1 MSISI
6 KTETKSASKTHAERS
21 AETRGKIVDAVVS
34 CIAELGLKKTTTNA
48 IAERAGVTWGA
59 LQHHFGGLNGCL
71 IAAFDESFGRFVK
84 TLGEPPSPQMEL
96 QQRVEIFVERSWA
109 HYSSTHYL
117 SMFQLLL
124 NDVFEMD
131 DKQWQQS
138 QQNIIHAMD
147 DVWKRFFQDVT
158 PDKDKR
164 RMLARYTHS
173 VLTGLAVS
181 YAYQWGS
188 KQMKDELMLL
198 RISILSQ
205 MKSG

>member
-1 MSISI
+1 VSISI
-6 KTETKSASKTHAERS
+6 KSEKAASKTHAERS
-21 AETRGKIVDAVVS
+21 AETRSKIVEAVVS

-59 LQHHFGGLNGCL
+59 LQHHFGGLDGCL
-71 IAAFDESFGRFVK
+71 IAAFDDSFGRFVK
-84 TLGEPPSPQMEL
+84 TVGEPPSPQEEL
-96 QQRVEIFVERSWA
+96 QKRVAVFVERSWA
-109 HYSSTHYL
+109 HYSSAHYL

-124 NDVFEMD
+124 NDMFEMD
-131 DKQWQQS
+131 DKQWQKS
-138 QQNIIHAMD
+138 QQDIIHAMD
-147 DVWKRFFQDVT
+147 DVWKRFFQDVI

-181 YAYQWGS
+181 HSYQWGS
-188 KQMKDELMLL
+188 SQMKDELILL

-205 MKSG
+205 MKPA

>member
-1 MSISI
+1 MSIPV
-6 KTETKSASKTHAERS
+6 KPETRSAPKTHAERS
-21 AETRGKIVDAVVS
+21 AETRAKIVDAVVS
-34 CIAELGLKKTTTNA
+34 CIAEAGLKKTTTNA

-84 TLGEPPSPQMEL
+84 TLGQPPGQETAL
-96 QQRVEIFVERSWA
+96 QKRVEIFVDRAWA

-124 NDVFEMD
+124 NDVFPAD

-147 DVWKRFFQDVT
+147 DVWKRFFSDVV

-181 YAYQWGS
+181 YSYQWGS
-188 KQMKDELMLL
+188 KQMKDELQLL
-198 RISILSQ
+198 QISLLSQ
-205 MKSG
+205 MSL

>member
-1 MSISI
+1 M
-6 KTETKSASKTHAERS
+6 KTENKPASKTHAERS
-21 AETRGKIVDAVVS
+21 AETRSKIVDAVVA

-71 IAAFDESFGRFVK
+71 IASFDESFGRFVK
-84 TLGEPPSPQMEL
+84 TLGEPPAPKEL
-96 QQRVEIFVERSWA
+96 LSKRVEIFIERAWSHYRSA
-109 HYSSTHYL
+109 HYM

-124 NDVFEMD
+124 NDVFEAD

-138 QQNIIHAMD
+138 QQNIILAMD
-147 DVWKRFFQDVT
+147 DVWKLFFADVVA
-158 PDKDKR
+158 DKDKR

-181 YAYQWGS
+181 HAYQWGS
-188 KQMKDELMLL
+188 KQMKEELQLL
-198 RISILSQ
+198 QISLLSQ
-205 MKSG
+205 MQS

>member
-1 MSISI
+1 MKE
-6 KTETKSASKTHAERS
+6 KTSPKTHAERS
-21 AETRGKIVDAVVS
+21 AETQGKIVDAVVS

-71 IAAFDESFGRFVK
+71 VAAFNESFGRFVK
-84 TLGEPPSPQMEL
+84 TLGDPPSTKEDL
-96 QQRVEIFVERSWA
+96 SRRVEIFLERAWT
-109 HYSSTHYL
+109 HYSSVHYM

-124 NDVFEMD
+124 NDVFEAD

-138 QQNIIHAMD
+138 QQNIILAMD
-147 DVWKRFFQDVT
+147 DVWKRFFADVVS
-158 PDKDKR
+158 DKEKR

-181 YAYQWGS
+181 HSYQWGS
-188 KQMKDELMLL
+188 KQMKEELALL
-198 RISILSQ
+198 QTSLMSQ
-205 MKSG
+205 MQH

>member
-1 MSISI
+1 M
-6 KTETKSASKTHAERS
+6 KTENKPASKTHAERS
-21 AETRGKIVDAVVS
+21 AETRGKIVDAVVV

-71 IAAFDESFGRFVK
+71 IAAFNESFGRFVK
-84 TLGEPPSPQMEL
+84 TLGEPPSPKEVL
-96 QQRVEIFVERSWA
+96 SKRVEIFLERAWS
-109 HYSSTHYL
+109 HYSSAHYM

-124 NDVFEMD
+124 NDVFEAD

-138 QQNIIHAMD
+138 QQNIILAMD
-147 DVWKRFFQDVT
+147 DVWKRFFSDVVS
-158 PDKDKR
+158 DKEKR

-181 YAYQWGS
+181 HAYQWGS
-188 KQMKDELMLL
+188 KQMKEELQLL
-198 RISILSQ
+198 QISLLSQ
-205 MKSG
+205 MES

>member
-1 MSISI
+1 M
-6 KTETKSASKTHAERS
+6 KTDNKPISKTHAERS
-21 AETRGKIVDAVVS
+21 AETRGKIVEAVVS

-71 IAAFDESFGRFVK
+71 VAAFNESFERFVK
-84 TLGEPPSPQMEL
+84 TVGEPPSVNEEL
-96 QQRVEIFVERSWA
+96 QKRVEIFVERSWA
-109 HYSSTHYL
+109 HYSSAHYL

-124 NDVFEMD
+124 NDVFELD

-147 DVWKRFFQDVT
+147 DVWKKFFQDVV

-181 YAYQWGS
+181 YSYQWGS
-188 KQMKDELMLL
+188 KQMKEELALL

-205 MKSG
+205 MSL

>member
-1 MSISI
+1 M
-6 KTETKSASKTHAERS
+6 KTETKPVSKTHAERS
-21 AETRGKIVDAVVS
+21 AETRGKIVDAVVT

-84 TLGEPPSPQMEL
+84 TLGEPPPQQTAL
-96 QQRVEIFVERSWA
+96 QGRVEIFVERAWA

-124 NDVFEMD
+124 NDVFAAD

-147 DVWKRFFQDVT
+147 DVWKRFFADVI
-158 PDKDKR
+158 PDKEKR

-181 YAYQWGS
+181 HSYQWGS
-188 KQMKDELMLL
+188 KQMKEELQLL
-198 RISILSQ
+198 QISLLSQ
-205 MKSG
+205 LES

>member
-1 MSISI
+1 MSIQI
-6 KTETKSASKTHAERS
+6 NKPRTHAERS
-21 AETRGKIVDAVVS
+21 AETRGKIVDAVVD
-34 CIAELGLKKTTTNA
+34 CIAEFGLKKTTTNA

-59 LQHHFGGLNGCL
+59 LQHHFGDLNGCL

-84 TLGEPPSPQMEL
+84 TLGEPPPSETPL
-96 QQRVEIFVERSWA
+96 QKRVAIFIERAWL

-124 NDVFEMD
+124 NDFFEAD

-147 DVWKRFFQDVT
+147 DVWKRFFSDVVS
-158 PDKDKR
+158 DKEKR

-181 YAYQWGS
+181 HSYQWGS
-188 KQMKDELMLL
+188 KQMKEELALL
-198 RISILSQ
+198 QISVLSQ
-205 MKSG
+205 MKL

>member
-1 MSISI
+1 M
-6 KTETKSASKTHAERS
+6 KTETKPVSKTHAERS
-21 AETRGKIVDAVVS
+21 AETRGKIVDAVVA

-84 TLGEPPSPQMEL
+84 TLGEPPPQQTAL
-96 QQRVEIFVERSWA
+96 PGRVEIFVERAWA

-124 NDVFEMD
+124 NDVFAAD

-138 QQNIIHAMD
+138 QQSIIHAMD
-147 DVWKRFFQDVT
+147 DVWKRFFADVI
-158 PDKDKR
+158 PDKEKR

-181 YAYQWGS
+181 YSYQWGS
-188 KQMKDELMLL
+188 KQMKDELQLL
-198 RISILSQ
+198 QISLLSQ
-205 MKSG
+205 MS